1 MTQRSV
7 SHFDQIVAQYLGLEE
22 LSVAEDLLDMCG
34 ASIDVRAL
42 HLLKRRLHE
51 EEMRAT
57 ALGARGYVRMHE
69 KCEQLMTCLKQLMP
83 HQTPPWERN
92 IDGLR
97 RAARTK
103 AETTKR
109 RAEEAL
115 TVLLKERRSIT
126 FKAVAE
132 TAQISTAW
140 LYANE
145 DIKQRII
152 HLRSQQTP
160 KAPVALPVGEQ
171 ASNTSKDTMIAA
183 LQKRVKEQ
191 AAEIRELKRQLEV
204 AYGQLAKY

>member
-1 MTQRSV
+1 
-7 SHFDQIVAQYLGLEE
+7 
-22 LSVAEDLLDMCG
+22 
-34 ASIDVRAL
+34 
-42 HLLKRRLHE
+42 
-51 EEMRAT
+51 
-57 ALGARGYVRMHE
+57 
-69 KCEQLMTCLKQLMP
+69 MP

-160 KAPVALPVGEQ
+160 KAPVALLVGEQ

>member
-1 MTQRSV
+1 M
-7 SHFDQIVAQYLGLEE
+7 
-22 LSVAEDLLDMCG
+22 
-34 ASIDVRAL
+34 
-42 HLLKRRLHE
+42 
-51 EEMRAT
+51 
-57 ALGARGYVRMHE
+57 
-69 KCEQLMTCLKQLMP
+69 
-83 HQTPPWERN
+83 
-92 IDGLR
+92 
-97 RAARTK
+97 
-103 AETTKR
+103 
-109 RAEEAL
+109 
-115 TVLLKERRSIT
+115 
-126 FKAVAE
+126 AE

-160 KAPVALPVGEQ
+160 KAPVALLVGEQ

>member
-1 MTQRSV
+1 
-7 SHFDQIVAQYLGLEE
+7 
-22 LSVAEDLLDMCG
+22 
-34 ASIDVRAL
+34 
-42 HLLKRRLHE
+42 
-51 EEMRAT
+51 
-57 ALGARGYVRMHE
+57 
-69 KCEQLMTCLKQLMP
+69 MP

-132 TAQISTAW
+132 SAQISTAW

-160 KAPVALPVGEQ
+160 KASVALPVGEQ
-171 ASNTSKDTMIAA
+171 ASNASKDTMIAA

-204 AYGQLAKY
+204 VYGQLAKH

>member
-1 MTQRSV
+1 
-7 SHFDQIVAQYLGLEE
+7 
-22 LSVAEDLLDMCG
+22 
-34 ASIDVRAL
+34 
-42 HLLKRRLHE
+42 
-51 EEMRAT
+51 
-57 ALGARGYVRMHE
+57 
-69 KCEQLMTCLKQLMP
+69 MP
-83 HQTPPWERN
+83 HQTHPWERN

-204 AYGQLAKY
+204 VYGQLTKH